1 MSDNKECKF
10 INWPVAT
17 VIIVGLI
24 ALTFICWVDS
34 LDDEAELAAQVE
46 NNKNRIEY
54 DKWLLEKGFIKEPRI
69 R

>member
-1 MSDNKECKF
+1 MSDSNKDRI
-10 INWPVAT
+10 INWPTATAIMVGSVAFVFMVWAT
-17 VIIVGLI
+17 
-24 ALTFICWVDS
+24 TRY
-34 LDDEAELAAQVE
+34 DDAKAAAQVE